1 MRDHV
6 RDGDVGDH
14 SNNFSLHVQCTYSS
28 HGRPDGCSG
37 RMRAPIFLWLFLSV
51 MVIYI
56 LNLIDG
62 DGYYN

>member
-1 MRDHV
+1 
-6 RDGDVGDH
+6 
-14 SNNFSLHVQCTYSS
+14 
-28 HGRPDGCSG
+28 
-37 RMRAPIFLWLFLSV
+37 MRAPIFLWLFLSV